1 MKYTENNG
9 WEKIVGNDQMYLTQ
23 KYSLHCFPT
32 IKVLVDNDLCFTVS
46 IYGWHLL
53 DDHERHEKYFRSMSN
68 ISISQLLFE
77 VISFNICP
85 GIDGIS
91 ETESYMLHVVPQE
104 ATTECGQSEQKV
116 FKRSS
121 KCLLLAKAHNLCE
134 SCNSLL
140 KRVEKKQK
148 QI

>member
-9 WEKIVGNDQMYLTQ
+9 WEKIIGNDQMYLTQ

-46 IYGWHLL
+46 IHGWHLP
-53 DDHERHEKYFRSMSN
+53 DDHERYEKYFRSMSN
-68 ISISQLLFE
+68 ILISQLL
-77 VISFNICP
+77 
-85 GIDGIS
+85 DGIS

-104 ATTECGQSEQKV
+104 ATTECEQPEPKV

-121 KCLLLAKAHNLCE
+121 KCFLLAMAHNLCQ

-148 QI
+148 